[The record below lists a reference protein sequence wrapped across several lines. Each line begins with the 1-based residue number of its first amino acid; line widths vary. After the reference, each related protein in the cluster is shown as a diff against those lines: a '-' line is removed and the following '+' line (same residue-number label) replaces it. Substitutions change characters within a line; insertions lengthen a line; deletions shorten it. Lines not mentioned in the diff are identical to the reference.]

1 MEDPRSAALQPPK
14 KLAEPT
20 PTMIPIG
27 THSLNAS
34 ISGPVVSSP
43 SDPSA
48 STAAANPLVVIIPG
62 AGDVASSYVAVER
75 LLRPWTRTLL
85 YDRSGLGRSEK
96 DPILDPLDPGQG
108 RQLHPDKNSD
118 PDPDPP
124 TQPGSSPNPNP
135 NPNPNPH
142 NTTTASVKAAGE
154 LHLLLQKLG
163 LHTNPLILVAHSYG
177 GIVAREFLHLFP
189 DAVAGMV
196 LCDAA
201 TERASDFFTVPDLNI
216 AAVLGDLNYAR
227 VTGLRGDTVLSDD
240 EWRARAKDIFAGAE
254 AARAEAASFV
264 EVCET
269 LRDKQQIRN
278 RALRERPLSVIRA
291 NCPRDYER
299 IYEEGVRAG
308 NGTAEQRAA
317 FRALLDRWGGIDC
330 ELQEEQLGLSS
341 TTRFVRLQDCG
352 HNVHL
357 VRPDVIVE
365 EVKWVRD
372 IILGAGSI

>member
-1 MEDPRSAALQPPK
+1 MEEPRSAALQPPNPP
-14 KLAEPT
+14 AEPT
-20 PTMIPIG
+20 PTMVPIG
-27 THSLNAS
+27 THSLSAFM
-34 ISGPVVSSP
+34 SGPVVSSP

-48 STAAANPLVVIIPG
+48 AVADPLVVIIPG

-96 DPILDPLDPGQG
+96 GPDLRDPVDNDQG
-108 RQLHPDKNSD
+108 RQLHPGKNSD

-135 NPNPNPH
+135 NPHSP
-142 NTTTASVKAAGE
+142 TTPARSVQAAGQ

-163 LHTNPLILVAHSYG
+163 LHNNPLILVAHSYG

-189 DAVAGMV
+189 NAVAGMV
-196 LCDAA
+196 VCDAA

-227 VTGLRGDTVLSDD
+227 VTGLRGETVLSDD

-254 AARAEAASFV
+254 AAQAEAASFV

-269 LRDKQQIRN
+269 LRDKQQFRN
-278 RALRERPLSVIRA
+278 RALGERPLSVIRA

-317 FRALLDRWGGIDC
+317 FRALLDRWDGIDC

-341 TTRFVRLQDCG
+341 TTRFVRLRDCG

-372 IILGAGSI
+372 IILRAGSI